1 MTTDTDTLVALAA
14 LRDEITDEDLHESG
28 RYFHDRSFGDLTRCS
43 HGDTGNFSE
52 DADGKA
58 ISLLWN
64 FWRSGGLA
72 RIEAL
77 EAEVARRSEMHEC
90 AMAERDDCILDWSDT
105 KAERDRLAEE
115 VERLTAERD
124 EWRND
129 FRALEKAIVG
139 DTGLSAMTVAAQARL
154 FRPRAERAEAQLTE
168 ARAGEDELAEALR
181 NLKLLL
187 RAKDMGCPQ
196 AEDALASHDKRKE
209 GR

>member
-77 EAEVARRSEMHEC
+77 EREVVNLRQIERNIQAVREHEH
-90 AMAERDDCILDWSDT
+90 
-105 KAERDRLAEE
+105 K
-115 VERLTAERD
+115 
-124 EWRND
+124 
-129 FRALEKAIVG
+129 
-139 DTGLSAMTVAAQARL
+139 
-154 FRPRAERAEAQLTE
+154 RAEAAIAKLTE
-168 ARAGEDELAEALR
+168 ARAGEDELRTAIQRASDAFSGIADHILERKGAPETIISPGIFADCQREGIALR
-181 NLKLLL
+181 T
-187 RAKDMGCPQ
+187 
-196 AEDALASHDKRKE
+196 ALASHDKRKE
-209 GR
+209 GRP